1 MFTLSENLFLRVETV
16 KKNGIL
22 HVNRFFLL
30 NVMEVENNNNN
41 NKKKKTFINL
51 FGLYG
56 ARPEQQQQ
64 KNRKPKEEEEEEN
77 ELDDLCPHDLLSL
90 SVRITY
96 LLPRSSGAC
105 DMCYCFFPEE
115 MLIVLLSQLHAIR
128 AKNQEKK

>member
-1 MFTLSENLFLRVETV
+1 MRPPGILFNFFKNSTFLNTHTEKTTMFTLSENHLLRVETV

-56 ARPEQQQQ
+56 ARPEQQQKKKIGSQ
-64 KNRKPKEEEEEEN
+64 KKKKKKKKTSSTTSARMTFSR
-77 ELDDLCPHDLLSL
+77 SL
-90 SVRITY
+90 F
-96 LLPRSSGAC
+96 A
-105 DMCYCFFPEE
+105 
-115 MLIVLLSQLHAIR
+115 
-128 AKNQEKK
+128 